1 MNVTKQ
7 QQVKAPRI
15 RVGELSEVGATL
27 TVEELNAISGAR
39 APEMRGSWR
48 SGASHGVDEWT
59 VN

>member
-39 APEMRGSWR
+39 PAEGRGSWR
-48 SGASHGVDEWT
+48 SGASHGIDEWT
-59 VN
+59 IN